1 VDVERTIDFI
11 LKSQANAERRMD
23 RIDTRLDGISKLLQ
37 QGMRM
42 LVKTDTTLSQLA
54 QAQKRTE
61 LKLADLAEAQK
72 RTNVRLADL
81 AEAQKRTDTALAEL
95 AEAHKE
101 TEQTLK
107 TFIKSLGNGRNG
119 RTSR

>member
-23 RIDTRLDGISKLLQ
+23 RIDTRLDGVSKLLQ

-42 LVKTDTTLSQLA
+42 LAKTDTTLHGLA
-54 QAQKRTE
+54 QAQKRT
-61 LKLADLAEAQK
+61 DVRVAEAQK
-72 RTNVRLADL
+72 RTDIMLAGL
-81 AEAQKRTDTALAEL
+81 AAAQKRTDTALAEL
-95 AEAHKE
+95 AAAQKK

-119 RTSR
+119 RTAR

>member
-23 RIDTRLDGISKLLQ
+23 KIDTRLDGISKLLQ

-61 LKLADLAEAQK
+61 LKLA
-72 RTNVRLADL
+72 
-81 AEAQKRTDTALAEL
+81 EL

-107 TFIKSLGNGRNG
+107 TFIKSMRNGRNG
-119 RTSR
+119 RTAR